1 MRGKMSTYQL
11 SDYLFSACKLCP
23 KMQSEAQRG
32 DKVLVVRL
40 AALVKILFQEF
51 SYGDYWQNHA

>member
-11 SDYLFSACKLCP
+11 SNYLFSACKLCP

-51 SYGDYWQNHA
+51 SYGDY